1 MSRWTVTY
9 LDAAVDDLKRL
20 KEPRVSHV
28 RKAIN
33 KAAENPLPFTEGGYG
48 KPLGNN
54 RGQSLSGLLKLK
66 LRGDGIRVVYALE
79 RDEHLMSILV
89 ISVRDNMQVYE
100 TAARRRN
107 KDAD

>member
-1 MSRWTVTY
+1 MSRWAVTY
-9 LDAAVDDLKRL
+9 LDQAVDDLKRI
-20 KEPRVSHV
+20 KEPRASHA
-28 RKAIN
+28 RKAID

-48 KPLGNN
+48 RPLGNK
-54 RGQSLSGLLKLK
+54 RGQNLTGLLKLK

-79 RDEHLMSILV
+79 RDEHLMRILV

-100 TAARRRN
+100 IAARRQS